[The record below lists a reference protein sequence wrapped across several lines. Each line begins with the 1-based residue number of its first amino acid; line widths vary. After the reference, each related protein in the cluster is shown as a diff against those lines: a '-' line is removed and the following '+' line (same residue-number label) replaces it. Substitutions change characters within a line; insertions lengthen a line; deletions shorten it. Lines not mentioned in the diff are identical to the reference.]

1 MNHYVAIVL
10 WQAQHGDGAESLYSE
25 EIHLLQA
32 SSLAQAE
39 QQLHTRLTAQQTS
52 YRNAAGEQVTWT
64 VRQVLDIQPFLADA
78 TTDAVY
84 CRHFRNWA
92 AYQAFEPLL
101 DGSL

>member
-1 MNHYVAIVL
+1 MNRYVAIVL
-10 WQAQHGDGAESLYSE
+10 WQAEHDSGADSLYSE

-32 SSLAQAE
+32 ASLAQAQ
-39 QQLHTRLTAQQTS
+39 QQLHARLAAQQTS
-52 YRNAAGEQVTWT
+52 YLNAAGEQVAWT
-64 VRQVLDIQPFLADA
+64 VRQVLDIQPFLADEA
-78 TTDAVY
+78 TDAVY